1 MKMRKTI
8 KRENGTGSV
17 YKRSDLKNR
26 PWIAVTP
33 YNNIGVRVVL
43 GHFKT
48 ALEAKKALDQYL
60 IAPTEKIN
68 LTFKQCYDEWFEI
81 NSPGKT
87 KSWINCY
94 NAAVKKAEDIYDIK
108 LRELR
113 TVDYQRI
120 IDKYASSSGATLCN
134 IRITFGAVNKYGM
147 ENDIIQKDYSKFVRM
162 PQKEKTQ
169 KEAFSSDELAIIR
182 KEAAAGSEI
191 SQLILIMCY
200 TGFRISEF
208 LGLTPFQ
215 CDIVK
220 WTLTGGVKTK
230 AGKNRT
236 VPIHPSVRGYVK
248 RFYERGEKKL
258 FYQGSD
264 FRKEFKAELERIGC
278 RPLTPHSTR
287 HTTATLLSNA
297 GVAPQDIVKILGHA
311 NFNLTADVYIHPDVD
326 HLAAAISKI

>member
-1 MKMRKTI
+1 MRKTI

-33 YNNIGVRVVL
+33 YNNVGVRVVL

-60 IAPTEKIN
+60 EAPTEKIN
-68 LTFKQCYDEWFEI
+68 LTFKQCYDEWYEI
-81 NSPGKT
+81 NSPRKT

-94 NAAVKKAEDIYDIK
+94 SVAIKKAKSIYDIK

-120 IDKYASSSGATLCN
+120 IDSCSYMSSSALNN
-134 IRITFGAVNKYGM
+134 IRITFSAVNKYGM
-147 ENDIIQKDYSKFVRM
+147 ENDIIQKDYSKFVRL
-162 PQKEKTQ
+162 PQKEKKQ
-169 KEAFSSDELAIIR
+169 KEAFSTDELELIR
-182 KEAAAGSEI
+182 KAAAAGSEM
-191 SQLILIMCY
+191 SQMILIMCY

-220 WTLTGGVKTK
+220 WTLTGGMKTK

-236 VPIHPSVRGYVK
+236 VPVHPAIRGYVK
-248 RFYERGEKKL
+248 KFYEQGNIKL
-258 FYQGSD
+258 FSQSKPDD
-264 FRKEFKAELERIGC
+264 FRKEFQAELVRIGC
-278 RPLTPHSTR
+278 RALTPHSTR

-297 GVAPQDIVKILGHA
+297 GVAPQDIIKILGHA
-311 NFNLTADVYIHPDVD
+311 KFDLTADVYIHPDVE
-326 HLAAAISKI
+326 HLADAIAKI